1 MASIAE
7 RRLAAILA
15 ADVVGYSRLV
25 EADEARTLGDLK
37 IFRQE
42 ILEPLVTENRG
53 RVVKLMGDGVIVEF
67 SSVVAAV
74 ICAVA
79 IQSRLRTTQ
88 EGIAADRRIV
98 LRIGLHLGDVI
109 VEGED
114 LLGDGVNIAARLEQL
129 CPPGG
134 VLISSSAHEQLAGKL
149 DLHFADKGEQ
159 RLKNIARPVRA
170 FELALEG
177 TQVRQPLGPTLGE
190 KPVVAVLPFQI
201 SATIRSR
208 SISAMESQKMSL
220 PNFPAFA
227 NFWS

>member
-1 MASIAE
+1 
-7 RRLAAILA
+7 
-15 ADVVGYSRLV
+15 
-25 EADEARTLGDLK
+25 
-37 IFRQE
+37 
-42 ILEPLVTENRG
+42 ENRG

-79 IQSRLRTTQ
+79 IQSRLRTKH
-88 EGIAADRRIV
+88 EGIVADRRIV
-98 LRIGLHLGDVI
+98 LRIGVHLGDVI

-149 DLHFADKGEQ
+149 DLPFADKGEQ

-170 FELALEG
+170 FELALE
-177 TQVRQPLGPTLGE
+177 
-190 KPVVAVLPFQI
+190 
-201 SATIRSR
+201 
-208 SISAMESQKMSL
+208 
-220 PNFPAFA
+220 
-227 NFWS
+227 